1 MGYLPIFLDVTGK
14 PCVVVGGGEIAE
26 RKVHSLLDHGARVT
40 VISPSVRPRLKALVD
55 SSAVTWHRR
64 RWRSG
69 DLRGFALVYCAIDD
83 SAASRMIASE
93 ARELGIQ
100 VNVADRPEL
109 CTFVAPA
116 VVRRGDLQ
124 IAIST
129 SGASPA
135 LAADIRAGLERQF
148 GAEYALT
155 LMVLRAARALL
166 RARDSDSRARGRR
179 MAALVACDVPAIIR
193 AGDRRAL
200 ERALLDNLGVDLAAL
215 GLRPSDLFPAG
226 DAQTSPRPE

>member
-26 RKVHSLLDHGARVT
+26 RKVHSLLEHAALVT
-40 VISPSVRPRLKALVD
+40 VISPSVGPRLNALVD
-55 SSAVTWHRR
+55 SGAITWHRR

-83 SAASRMIASE
+83 PVASRMVAAE
-93 ARELGIQ
+93 ARDLGTL
-100 VNVADRPEL
+100 VNVADQPEL
-109 CTFVAPA
+109 CTFIAPA
-116 VVRRGDLQ
+116 VMRRGDLQ

-135 LAADIRAGLERQF
+135 LAARIRAGLERQF
-148 GAEYALT
+148 GVEYALT
-155 LMVLRAARALL
+155 LKVLRAARAWL
-166 RARDSDSRARGRR
+166 RARDSDSPSRVRR

-193 AGDRRAL
+193 SGDRPAL
-200 ERALLDNLGVDLAAL
+200 ERALLDAVGADLAAL
-215 GLRPSDLFPAG
+215 GLRPADLFPAG
-226 DAQTSPRPE
+226 EAQVPAPPE